1 MRTEGERFSF
11 NFNQMYIYFF
21 YSYLQNPSYGNA
33 AEVDED
39 LLKQKNELRVKECLC
54 YVAKE
59 QVGLTGRSSIKK
71 KKLVFSSNY
80 YNIACV
86 YAG

>member
-1 MRTEGERFSF
+1 
-11 NFNQMYIYFF
+11 
-21 YSYLQNPSYGNA
+21 LQNPSYGNA

-39 LLKQKNELRVKECLC
+39 LLKQKNELRVKEWLC

-59 QVGLTGRSSIKK
+59 QVGLTGSSIKK
-71 KKLVFSSNY
+71 KLVFNSNY

-86 YAG
+86 YAGKKLARKYL